1 MFLIK
6 PSEIF
11 LHRSQVW
18 ESIFLNVMSGKN
30 RLLMRSDSD
39 LIKLLFQKA
48 VGLILLIE
56 QAQKEPEQH

>member
-18 ESIFLNVMSGKN
+18 ESIFLNVMSGKK
-30 RLLMRSDSD
+30 RLLMRPDSV
-39 LIKLLFQKA
+39 IISEY
-48 VGLILLIE
+48 VELILLIE
-56 QAQKEPEQH
+56 QAPKDPEQH